1 MELEFKHAGMSVSFE
16 CDGDDHYDHVD
27 LLHKIAALVEE
38 LASHTG
44 VSLVVMSDYKD
55 EDAQDEDA
63 ENKPVGS
70 SRAAG
75 LDA

>member
-44 VSLVVMSDYKD
+44 VSLVVISDFKEQD
-55 EDAQDEDA
+55 EDDEDA
-63 ENKPVGS
+63 ETTNWPE
-70 SRAAG
+70 
-75 LDA
+75 

>member
-1 MELEFKHAGMSVSFE
+1 MELEFKHAGLSVSFE

-44 VSLVVMSDYKD
+44 VSLVVMSEYVDKSEET
-55 EDAQDEDA
+55 EDDDKW
-63 ENKPVGS
+63 N
-70 SRAAG
+70 
-75 LDA
+75 D

>member
-44 VSLVVMSDYKD
+44 VSLVVMSDYQD
-55 EDAQDEDA
+55 SEDNDTDSDDDNWNE
-63 ENKPVGS
+63 
-70 SRAAG
+70 
-75 LDA
+75 

>member
-38 LASHTG
+38 LSSHTG
-44 VSLVVMSDYKD
+44 VSLVVMSDYADKS
-55 EDAQDEDA
+55 EDA
-63 ENKPVGS
+63 EDSDENW
-70 SRAAG
+70 A
-75 LDA
+75 D

>member
-44 VSLVVMSDYKD
+44 VSLVVMSDFVEDDDDSKSTED
-55 EDAQDEDA
+55 ENWAD
-63 ENKPVGS
+63 
-70 SRAAG
+70 
-75 LDA
+75 

>member
-1 MELEFKHAGMSVSFE
+1 MELEFKHAGLSVSFE

-44 VSLVVMSDYKD
+44 VSLVVMSDFSEAD
-55 EDAQDEDA
+55 SEDDDS
-63 ENKPVGS
+63 NHYS
-70 SRAAG
+70 
-75 LDA
+75 D

>member
-44 VSLVVMSDYKD
+44 VSLVVLSEHADKSEET
-55 EDAQDEDA
+55 EDDD
-63 ENKPVGS
+63 NWN
-70 SRAAG
+70 
-75 LDA
+75 D

>member
-1 MELEFKHAGMSVSFE
+1 MELEFKHAGLSVSFE

-44 VSLVVMSDYKD
+44 VSLVVMSDYK
-55 EDAQDEDA
+55 EQDADDEDA
-63 ENKPVGS
+63 ETTNWPE
-70 SRAAG
+70 
-75 LDA
+75 

>member
-1 MELEFKHAGMSVSFE
+1 MELEFKHAGLSVSFE

-55 EDAQDEDA
+55 DDAQDEDA
-63 ENKPVGS
+63 ENTNWPE
-70 SRAAG
+70 
-75 LDA
+75 

>member
-44 VSLVVMSDYKD
+44 VSLVVMSDYADKSEETEDD
-55 EDAQDEDA
+55 ENWND
-63 ENKPVGS
+63 
-70 SRAAG
+70 
-75 LDA
+75 

>member
-38 LASHTG
+38 LSSHTG

-55 EDAQDEDA
+55 DDAQDEDA
-63 ENKPVGS
+63 ETTNWPE
-70 SRAAG
+70 
-75 LDA
+75 

>member
-44 VSLVVMSDYKD
+44 VSLVVMSDYADKSEETEDD
-55 EDAQDEDA
+55 ENWAD
-63 ENKPVGS
+63 
-70 SRAAG
+70 
-75 LDA
+75 

>member
-1 MELEFKHAGMSVSFE
+1 MELEFKHAGLSVSFE

-55 EDAQDEDA
+55 DDAQDEDA
-63 ENKPVGS
+63 ETTNWPE
-70 SRAAG
+70 
-75 LDA
+75 